1 MDVDLIFKIAAIGI
15 IVAVL
20 NQVLIRAGR
29 EEQAM
34 MTTLAGLIVVLMML
48 IYEISNLFEAVKNP
62 YVLGMV
68 VVSVWNAINDPTTE
82 GVSDSNLA
90 MTYIKPHSDKGE

>member
-1 MDVDLIFKIAAIGI
+1 MEVDLIFRIAAIGI

-34 MTTLAGLIVVLMML
+34 LTTLAGVVVVLMIM
-48 IYEISNLFEAVKNP
+48 ITEISNLFETVKNVFGL
-62 YVLGMV
+62 Y
-68 VVSVWNAINDPTTE
+68 
-82 GVSDSNLA
+82 
-90 MTYIKPHSDKGE
+90 

>member
-1 MDVDLIFKIAAIGI
+1 MDVDLIFRIAAIGI

-34 MTTLAGLIVVLMML
+34 MTTLAGIIVVLMML
-48 IYEISNLFEAVKNP
+48 ISEINELFQTVKN
-62 YVLGMV
+62 VFGL
-68 VVSVWNAINDPTTE
+68 
-82 GVSDSNLA
+82 
-90 MTYIKPHSDKGE
+90 